1 MTSLIISICKIYVL
15 NVVISLA
22 FFIHILLVFMRN
34 SNIGQLLNDMC
45 GMRHNE
51 CANNIGKLKF

>member
-1 MTSLIISICKIYVL
+1 M
-15 NVVISLA
+15 SLA
-22 FFIHILLVFMRN
+22 FFIHILLVFIRN